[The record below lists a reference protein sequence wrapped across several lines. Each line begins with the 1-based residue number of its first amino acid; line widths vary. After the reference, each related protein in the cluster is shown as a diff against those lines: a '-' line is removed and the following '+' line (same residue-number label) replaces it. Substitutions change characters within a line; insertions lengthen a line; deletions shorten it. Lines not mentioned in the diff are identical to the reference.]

1 MTIQN
6 NFSSV
11 QEVFLD
17 SGDLGGKEVKRG
29 EIHNEKKEGFKL
41 GKNGECIYKFTVG
54 FPNINDNFTLPFN
67 LKVDDK
73 HNWKGNFNAIVLGT
87 LQGGSNFVTAGPDQV
102 QMILRDPPGT
112 NSSAFIEKGTTYTTT
127 KNVSASVTGSY
138 SEQLGF
144 NVGITNKI
152 MIGALGIGRMTKI
165 KLQAS
170 QTVGL
175 ELSATVSSSGE
186 FVETVTTTERISTSS
201 DAEYVGA
208 AGDVFIGTSTNL
220 VFGDANSVAFVKDGE
235 SYKLQNKPTMTASSQ
250 FSTAFKFTEYYIEN
264 HLMPNLEKIRNSN
277 LVTVSQSEYEKY
289 KKGEKTNSTD
299 KPIYLTTLK
308 SDDDRFGSNNFDK
321 EVWGDKA
328 IATNTVFNKQ
338 SNVLVGPSYMIV
350 RPQKGDK
357 FSDTIRYCNEQVK
370 NWKNILAQ
378 NEKDKVTAIRASEK
392 WLEKNHSFEGGSSVE
407 SSLQSCSSKSATIG
421 GSFSASMFYATE
433 SGLTIDDFGATISTE
448 ARLTTE
454 ISGSITEQK
463 ESCVTTGYTL
473 AETDNDAITVD
484 VYKSPANFGA
494 IFRTRGGQTSC
505 PYEGE
510 VKTKYYEPGTEIAT
524 ATSAIE
530 VPYLLIENTDVTGAP
545 SGGVANYT
553 IRVSNNT
560 TVNEEA
566 WFLLSVIDATN
577 PNGAKI
583 TMDGQSIKGGIRLF
597 VEPGKTLVK
606 KLQLRQTDLAV
617 LDYQNITIR
626 LASAC
631 QNDPGSNNP
640 VIASDVNIS
649 AKFVPSCTE
658 LELVAK
664 NNVANLK
671 NPNFLSQIKGYDP
684 NYKGLQYFELQMRE
698 MGENDWRRIKTYF
711 ANDTIEGYDSE
722 KGGLISKTG
731 DIIPIDI
738 NMKDRSDKKYQFRA
752 ISQCVF
758 GSYKG
763 TNESEVVE
771 IVKDTYA
778 PQVLGKTNPVSGVLT
793 SEDEISV
800 LFNEDI
806 KTSALSSFN
815 FSVKGIL
822 NAHKI
827 HHSTALKFQGN
838 ANSKATTEARMNLGQ
853 KDFTAEMWIK
863 YYGEAGTLFET
874 GNNDGRFKVAI
885 DNDKKMVLTID
896 DNVYKSD
903 KELVTDRWMYLAFA
917 YDYNQESGSTFTAN
931 YAYDAETVKLFNG
944 LPVAEYKGNGT
955 LSIGE
960 GLKASI
966 HELSLWN
973 RARDFGERS
982 MYNTKTP
989 STVNLIGY
997 WALNEGHGTL
1007 ATDIARSRNM
1017 TLSAASLWHLENV
1030 NKAIELSNQQYLKK
1044 DISQLATSV
1053 NEDYAIEIWFKGKPK
1068 AETSVL
1074 FASDDSILSVGFD
1087 ASGYLFLI
1095 AKNNIYKAKD
1105 NVNYLDGQWH
1115 HLALNVLF
1123 NGNADIYIDGNSK
1136 LQVTSKNMPLFG
1148 GALLTIGAGHHKNE
1162 LNNGFNYSH
1171 FFEGAVDELKIW
1183 KAHKT
1188 IETIRL
1194 NSYNQPSIN
1203 EAGLVAYYPFEKK
1216 TKDSGGQIE
1225 IVGSL
1230 ENPKDNTTL
1239 TLSGGET
1246 TYTELSAPI
1255 KEARAETELRFNFV
1269 ASERKV
1275 VLNINEDPERI
1286 ENCTLTFTV
1295 KDISDVYNN
1304 YINPVVWSAYANQN
1318 RLKWSE
1324 KEINLTKEVLKEKQF
1339 SLSIS
1344 NQSGKRE
1351 KWNISHLPS
1360 WLSLRKTKGELNP
1373 LSSQEIEF
1381 TVSDNAPIGNYD
1393 ETIYLTGSNNVD
1405 EPLLLN
1411 LKVTG
1416 QKPNWKVVKN
1426 ESSMNAVG
1434 QLQIEG
1440 ILSQDADD
1448 LVAAFVDDICVGI
1461 ASPKYYNRYDTYII
1475 TMDIY
1480 GNSQMQDKEVVFKAW
1495 DASTGKIYPKL
1506 DAGVFIK
1513 YKNNNLY
1520 GSFDKPL
1527 VWNTL
1532 DLVEQIVHIE
1542 KGWNWLSINAL
1553 ADTMTVS
1560 SLFAPI
1566 KENTS
1571 LVKNKTNFTIPHQEV
1586 WSSGLDTI
1594 EIGSMYKVNMDK
1606 TSKLKIMGKKV
1617 NPKETP
1623 INIEQNWNWIGYTP
1637 QFVLPVGAAL
1647 SDLHP
1652 QNGDLVKSQSQF
1664 AIFTGYEWI
1673 GSLKTMAPGKGYLY
1687 QSKADISK
1695 TFTYPS
1701 KPAVAPNKS
1710 KKTSKTTTFKPI
1722 DKNLYPG
1729 NMTIVGIVMKG
1740 NEVMTNVEVGVFAK
1754 EECRAAAFSDEK
1766 GYVFLTVLG
1775 EEKVALTFK
1784 VKAEGKTKEI
1794 NQKLSYA
1801 DDAMIGNSDNPY
1813 QIFYLK
1819 TGIEN
1824 EMAHSEKVEIYPT
1837 FFTDYV
1843 NVKVKENT
1851 LIHKI
1856 EVKDVNGKI
1865 LLVENNTS
1873 DFNKLIMS
1881 NLNAGVYFI
1890 VVETNQG
1897 TFVEKVVK

>member
-1 MTIQN
+1 M
-6 NFSSV
+6 
-11 QEVFLD
+11 
-17 SGDLGGKEVKRG
+17 
-29 EIHNEKKEGFKL
+29 
-41 GKNGECIYKFTVG
+41 
-54 FPNINDNFTLPFN
+54 
-67 LKVDDK
+67 
-73 HNWKGNFNAIVLGT
+73 
-87 LQGGSNFVTAGPDQV
+87 
-102 QMILRDPPGT
+102 
-112 NSSAFIEKGTTYTTT
+112 
-127 KNVSASVTGSY
+127 
-138 SEQLGF
+138 
-144 NVGITNKI
+144 
-152 MIGALGIGRMTKI
+152 
-165 KLQAS
+165 
-170 QTVGL
+170 
-175 ELSATVSSSGE
+175 
-186 FVETVTTTERISTSS
+186 
-201 DAEYVGA
+201 
-208 AGDVFIGTSTNL
+208 
-220 VFGDANSVAFVKDGE
+220 
-235 SYKLQNKPTMTASSQ
+235 
-250 FSTAFKFTEYYIEN
+250 
-264 HLMPNLEKIRNSN
+264 
-277 LVTVSQSEYEKY
+277 
-289 KKGEKTNSTD
+289 
-299 KPIYLTTLK
+299 
-308 SDDDRFGSNNFDK
+308 
-321 EVWGDKA
+321 
-328 IATNTVFNKQ
+328 
-338 SNVLVGPSYMIV
+338 
-350 RPQKGDK
+350 
-357 FSDTIRYCNEQVK
+357 
-370 NWKNILAQ
+370 
-378 NEKDKVTAIRASEK
+378 
-392 WLEKNHSFEGGSSVE
+392 
-407 SSLQSCSSKSATIG
+407 
-421 GSFSASMFYATE
+421 
-433 SGLTIDDFGATISTE
+433 
-448 ARLTTE
+448 
-454 ISGSITEQK
+454 
-463 ESCVTTGYTL
+463 
-473 AETDNDAITVD
+473 
-484 VYKSPANFGA
+484 
-494 IFRTRGGQTSC
+494 
-505 PYEGE
+505 
-510 VKTKYYEPGTEIAT
+510 
-524 ATSAIE
+524 
-530 VPYLLIENTDVTGAP
+530 
-545 SGGVANYT
+545 
-553 IRVSNNT
+553 
-560 TVNEEA
+560 
-566 WFLLSVIDATN
+566 
-577 PNGAKI
+577 
-583 TMDGQSIKGGIRLF
+583 
-597 VEPGKTLVK
+597 
-606 KLQLRQTDLAV
+606 
-617 LDYQNITIR
+617 
-626 LASAC
+626 
-631 QNDPGSNNP
+631 
-640 VIASDVNIS
+640 
-649 AKFVPSCTE
+649 
-658 LELVAK
+658 
-664 NNVANLK
+664 
-671 NPNFLSQIKGYDP
+671 
-684 NYKGLQYFELQMRE
+684 
-698 MGENDWRRIKTYF
+698 
-711 ANDTIEGYDSE
+711 
-722 KGGLISKTG
+722 
-731 DIIPIDI
+731 
-738 NMKDRSDKKYQFRA
+738 
-752 ISQCVF
+752 
-758 GSYKG
+758 
-763 TNESEVVE
+763 
-771 IVKDTYA
+771 
-778 PQVLGKTNPVSGVLT
+778 
-793 SEDEISV
+793 
-800 LFNEDI
+800 
-806 KTSALSSFN
+806 
-815 FSVKGIL
+815 
-822 NAHKI
+822 
-827 HHSTALKFQGN
+827 
-838 ANSKATTEARMNLGQ
+838 
-853 KDFTAEMWIK
+853 
-863 YYGEAGTLFET
+863 
-874 GNNDGRFKVAI
+874 
-885 DNDKKMVLTID
+885 
-896 DNVYKSD
+896 
-903 KELVTDRWMYLAFA
+903 
-917 YDYNQESGSTFTAN
+917 
-931 YAYDAETVKLFNG
+931 
-944 LPVAEYKGNGT
+944 
-955 LSIGE
+955 
-960 GLKASI
+960 
-966 HELSLWN
+966 
-973 RARDFGERS
+973 
-982 MYNTKTP
+982 
-989 STVNLIGY
+989 
-997 WALNEGHGTL
+997 
-1007 ATDIARSRNM
+1007 
-1017 TLSAASLWHLENV
+1017 
-1030 NKAIELSNQQYLKK
+1030 
-1044 DISQLATSV
+1044 ATSV